1 MKSNI
6 KHITT
11 ALAMCAGLTGT
22 VVSTDAQTTKPR
34 SSSSSTSRAGTSGT
48 SSSGSMSQMDDQT
61 FAQKAM
67 EANLAEVMMAKLAL
81 QKGASAKVKEF
92 AQMMIDE
99 HGSAN
104 DQLKA
109 IVSGVAM
116 NAPEQ
121 MGTGTATTGGAMGNT
136 GMADSTRGATT
147 TATGAT
153 SPGTTGSGSMGTTA
167 TSGTMSSGTTG
178 SGSMG
183 TSGSGSVGSATT
195 GTSGTAGT
203 TGTTPADA
211 PEQMGTGTAGS
222 TGTMGSTGTGS
233 TTGATTSPSGATSPG
248 SVNSGT
254 MGHAGSHATAGT
266 GSADFDD
273 PTMLSPEH
281 RTMMDKLSKLT
292 GAAFDREYIQG
303 QIKDH
308 AKTAALFESQS
319 KNGQD
324 ARLKEY
330 ATTLLPSI
338 RKHGQM
344 ASDIA
349 NSMRSGSSR
358 SGGSSGQ

>member
-1 MKSNI
+1 
-6 KHITT
+6 
-11 ALAMCAGLTGT
+11 
-22 VVSTDAQTTKPR
+22 
-34 SSSSSTSRAGTSGT
+34 
-48 SSSGSMSQMDDQT
+48 MSQMDDQA

-67 EANLAEVMMAKLAL
+67 EANLAEIMMAKLAL
-81 QKGASAKVKEF
+81 QKGASAKVKEY

-116 NAPEQ
+116 SGPEQMGTGTAATGGAMGNTGATGSSGSGSATGATTPASGATSPGTTDHSTAGHAGSHATTGATGTTGSGSTSMGTTGTTGASGNNAPEQ
-121 MGTGTATTGGAMGNT
+121 MGTGT
-136 GMADSTRGATT
+136 
-147 TATGAT
+147 TGA
-153 SPGTTGSGSMGTTA
+153 
-167 TSGTMSSGTTG
+167 
-178 SGSMG
+178 
-183 TSGSGSVGSATT
+183 
-195 GTSGTAGT
+195 
-203 TGTTPADA
+203 
-211 PEQMGTGTAGS
+211 
-222 TGTMGSTGTGS
+222 TGTMGASGTGS

-248 SVNSGT
+248 SVNSST

-303 QIKDH
+303 QVKDH
-308 AKTAALFESQS
+308 AKTAALFESQM

-349 NSMRSGSSR
+349 NSMRSGSSKA
-358 SGGSSGQ
+358 GSSGE

>member
-1 MKSNI
+1 
-6 KHITT
+6 
-11 ALAMCAGLTGT
+11 MCAGLMGT
-22 VVSTDAQTTKPR
+22 VVSAGAQTTTPR
-34 SSSSSTSRAGTSGT
+34 SPSSSASGAGTSGT
-48 SSSGSMSQMDDQT
+48 STESMGQMDDQD

-67 EANLAEVMMAKLAL
+67 EANMAEIMMAKLAL

-116 NAPEQ
+116 SAPEQ
-121 MGTGTATTGGAMGNT
+121 MGTGTGATGGAMGNT
-136 GMADSTRGATT
+136 GTMGSSTTGATT
-147 TATGAT
+147 SPSGAT
-153 SPGTTGSGSMGTTA
+153 SPGSMGSG
-167 TSGTMSSGTTG
+167 TSTSG

-183 TSGSGSVGSATT
+183 TSGNGSVGSATT
-195 GTSGTAGT
+195 GTSGT

-211 PEQMGTGTAGS
+211 PEQMGTGN
-222 TGTMGSTGTGS
+222 TG
-233 TTGATTSPSGATSPG
+233 TTGAAGTGASTTASGATSPG

-254 MGHAGSHATAGT
+254 MGHAGSHATSGT

-273 PTMLSPEH
+273 PSMLSPEH
-281 RTMMDKLSKLT
+281 RTMMDKLAKLT
-292 GAAFDREYIQG
+292 GAPFDREYIQG

-308 AKTAALFESQS
+308 AKTAALFESQMKS
-319 KNGQD
+319 GQD

-358 SGGSSGQ
+358 SGGSSGE

>member
-1 MKSNI
+1 
-6 KHITT
+6 
-11 ALAMCAGLTGT
+11 
-22 VVSTDAQTTKPR
+22 
-34 SSSSSTSRAGTSGT
+34 
-48 SSSGSMSQMDDQT
+48 
-61 FAQKAM
+61 M
-67 EANLAEVMMAKLAL
+67 EANLAEIMMAKLAL

-116 NAPEQ
+116 SGPEQ

-136 GMADSTRGATT
+136 GAAGSTTTGTSGASTTASGATT
-147 TATGAT
+147 
-153 SPGTTGSGSMGTTA
+153 
-167 TSGTMSSGTTG
+167 SGTTD
-178 SGSMG
+178 G
-183 TSGSGSVGSATT
+183 TTT
-195 GTSGTAGT
+195 GTSGTSGTSGTTGSSSMGASGT
-203 TGTTPADA
+203 TGTGGNNA
-211 PEQMGTGTAGS
+211 PEQMGTGTVGS
-222 TGTMGSTGTGS
+222 TGTTSGAS
-233 TTGATTSPSGATSPG
+233 TTATGATSPG

-254 MGHAGSHATAGT
+254 MGHAGSHATTGT

-281 RTMMDKLSKLT
+281 RTMMDKLTKLT
-292 GAAFDREYIQG
+292 GAAFDREYMQG
-303 QIKDH
+303 QVKDH
-308 AKTAALFESQS
+308 AKTAALFESQA

-324 ARLKEY
+324 VRLKEY

-358 SGGSSGQ
+358 SGGSSGE

>member
-1 MKSNI
+1 MKRNF

-11 ALAMCAGLTGT
+11 ALAVCAGLVGT
-22 VVSTDAQTTKPR
+22 VVSTDAQTPAKR
-34 SSSSSTSRAGTSGT
+34 SSSSSRSSAGASGT
-48 SSSGSMSQMDDQT
+48 PSAQATGQMDDQT

-67 EANLAEVMMAKLAL
+67 EANLAEIMMAKLAL
-81 QKGASAKVKEF
+81 QKGASAKVKEY

-116 NAPEQ
+116 SGPEQ

-136 GMADSTRGATT
+136 DAQGTAGTGATTGATT
-147 TATGAT
+147 TASGAT
-153 SPGTTGSGSMGTTA
+153 TTGTTDGSTTGHAGSHGTTG
-167 TSGTMSSGTTG
+167 TS
-178 SGSMG
+178 SMG
-183 TSGSGSVGSATT
+183 TSGTT
-195 GTSGTAGT
+195 GT
-203 TGTTPADA
+203 TGTAGDNA

-222 TGTMGSTGTGS
+222 TGTMGASGSGS
-233 TTGATTSPSGATSPG
+233 TTGATTTATGATSPG
-248 SVNSGT
+248 SVDTGT
-254 MGHAGSHATAGT
+254 MGHAGSHATTGT

-281 RTMMDKLSKLT
+281 RTMMDKLTKLT

-308 AKTAALFESQS
+308 AKTASLFESQM

-349 NSMRSGSSR
+349 NTMRSGSSR
-358 SGGSSGQ
+358 SGSSSGE

>member
-1 MKSNI
+1 MKRNF

-48 SSSGSMSQMDDQT
+48 SSSASMKQMDDQT

-136 GMADSTRGATT
+136 GAQGSSGTDATTGATT

-153 SPGTTGSGSMGTTA
+153 SPGTTGSGSTGTTA

-183 TSGSGSVGSATT
+183 TSGSGSVGNATT

-203 TGTTPADA
+203 SGSTTGIP
-211 PEQMGTGTAGS
+211 PEQIGTGAGTA
-222 TGTMGSTGTGS
+222 
-233 TTGATTSPSGATSPG
+233 TGATTSPQGATSP
-248 SVNSGT
+248 VATDNGT
-254 MGHAGSHATAGT
+254 MGHAGSHATTGT

-308 AKTAALFESQS
+308 AKTAALFESQM

-324 ARLKEY
+324 VRLKEY

-358 SGGSSGQ
+358 SGSGE

>member
-1 MKSNI
+1 M
-6 KHITT
+6 
-11 ALAMCAGLTGT
+11 G
-22 VVSTDAQTTKPR
+22 
-34 SSSSSTSRAGTSGT
+34 
-48 SSSGSMSQMDDQT
+48 QMDDQA

-67 EANLAEVMMAKLAL
+67 EANLAEIMMAKLAL

-116 NAPEQ
+116 SGPEQ

-136 GMADSTRGATT
+136 GTTGSSTTGSTTGASTS
-147 TATGAT
+147 ATGAT
-153 SPGTTGSGSMGTTA
+153 SDGSTTGATGTSGATGSGS
-167 TSGTMSSGTTG
+167 SSI
-178 SGSMG
+178 G
-183 TSGSGSVGSATT
+183 TSGTT
-195 GTSGTAGT
+195 GTSGNN
-203 TGTTPADA
+203 A
-211 PEQMGTGTAGS
+211 PEQMGTGTAG
-222 TGTMGSTGTGS
+222 TAGSTGTGA
-233 TTGATTSPSGATSPG
+233 TTGASTTATGATSPG
-248 SVNSGT
+248 SVDSGT
-254 MGHAGSHATAGT
+254 MGHAGSHATTGT

-308 AKTAALFESQS
+308 AKTAALFESQA

-358 SGGSSGQ
+358 SGGSSGE

>member
-1 MKSNI
+1 MKKNF

-11 ALAMCAGLTGT
+11 ALAVCAGLVGT
-22 VVSTDAQTTKPR
+22 VASTDAQTTTPR
-34 SSSSSTSRAGTSGT
+34 TPSSSSSRAGTSGT
-48 SSSGSMSQMDDQT
+48 SSSGSMSQMDDQA

-67 EANLAEVMMAKLAL
+67 EANMAEIMMAKLAL

-116 NAPEQ
+116 SAPEQMGTGTAATGGAMGNTGATGSSTTGATTGATTTASGATSPGTTDHSTTGHAGSHATTGATGTTGSGSTSVGTTGTSGNNAPEQ
-121 MGTGTATTGGAMGNT
+121 MGTGTTG
-136 GMADSTRGATT
+136 
-147 TATGAT
+147 
-153 SPGTTGSGSMGTTA
+153 
-167 TSGTMSSGTTG
+167 
-178 SGSMG
+178 
-183 TSGSGSVGSATT
+183 
-195 GTSGTAGT
+195 
-203 TGTTPADA
+203 
-211 PEQMGTGTAGS
+211 
-222 TGTMGSTGTGS
+222 
-233 TTGATTSPSGATSPG
+233 TGATTSPSGATSPG

-254 MGHAGSHATAGT
+254 MGHAGNHATAGT

-281 RTMMDKLSKLT
+281 RTMMDKLTKLT
-292 GAAFDREYIQG
+292 GASFDREYMQG
-303 QIKDH
+303 QVKDH

-349 NSMRSGSSR
+349 NSMRSGSSKA
-358 SGGSSGQ
+358 GSSGE

>member
-1 MKSNI
+1 MKRNF

-11 ALAMCAGLTGT
+11 ALVLCTGLMGT
-22 VVSTDAQTTKPR
+22 AVSVDAQTTTPR
-34 SSSSSTSRAGTSGT
+34 SSSSTSGAGTSGT
-48 SSSGSMSQMDDQT
+48 SSGSMGQMDDQS

-67 EANLAEVMMAKLAL
+67 EANMAEIMMAKLAL

-116 NAPEQ
+116 SGPEQ

-136 GMADSTRGATT
+136 GTMGSSTTGATT
-147 TATGAT
+147 GATTPASGATSAGTTDHSTTGHAGSHATTGAT
-153 SPGTTGSGSMGTTA
+153 GTTGSGNT
-167 TSGTMSSGTTG
+167 
-178 SGSMG
+178 SMG
-183 TSGSGSVGSATT
+183 TSGAT
-195 GTSGTAGT
+195 GT
-203 TGTTPADA
+203 TGANA
-211 PEQMGTGTAGS
+211 PEQMGTGNAG
-222 TGTMGSTGTGS
+222 TTGTGAS
-233 TTGATTSPSGATSPG
+233 TTASGATSTG
-248 SVNSGT
+248 MT
-254 MGHAGSHATAGT
+254 GHAGNHATAGT

-273 PTMLSPEH
+273 PSMLSPEH
-281 RTMMDKLSKLT
+281 RTMMDKLSKLS

-308 AKTAALFESQS
+308 EKTAALFESQM

-324 ARLKEY
+324 ARLKEF

-349 NSMRSGSSR
+349 NSMRSGSSKA
-358 SGGSSGQ
+358 GSSGE

>member
-1 MKSNI
+1 
-6 KHITT
+6 
-11 ALAMCAGLTGT
+11 MCAGLTGT
-22 VVSTDAQTTKPR
+22 VFYAGAQTTTP
-34 SSSSSTSRAGTSGT
+34 SGSSSSTSRAGTSGT
-48 SSSGSMSQMDDQT
+48 SSSGSMKQMDDQT

-67 EANLAEVMMAKLAL
+67 EANMAEIMMAKLAL

-116 NAPEQ
+116 SAPEQ

-136 GMADSTRGATT
+136 GVADSTRGATT

-153 SPGTTGSGSMGTTA
+153 SPGTTGSGSMGT
-167 TSGTMSSGTTG
+167 
-178 SGSMG
+178 
-183 TSGSGSVGSATT
+183 SGSGSVGNATT
-195 GTSGTAGT
+195 GASGTAGT

-211 PEQMGTGTAGS
+211 PEQMGTGTAGT
-222 TGTMGSTGTGS
+222 TGTMGNTGTGS

-254 MGHAGSHATAGT
+254 MGHAGSHATSGT

-308 AKTAALFESQS
+308 AKTAALFESQM